1 MTKNRQKPIEYDISF
16 KYVCE
21 NCGCSH
27 WLFLREAQAK
37 DFQIICECLEVIKP
51 ETISNIDIIYSQDKP
66 EVTDNNLS
74 IDTLNQC
81 VKTVCSL
88 GYETAEAEDMIRQ
101 SFDKIN
107 LDNCSELIKY
117 ALKNFG
123 ASYV

>member
-1 MTKNRQKPIEYDISF
+1 MKSQKPIEYDISF
-16 KYVCE
+16 KYICE

-27 WLFLREAQAK
+27 WLFLREAQCP
-37 DFQIICECLEVIKP
+37 DFQIVCECMDIIKP
-51 ETISNIDIIYSQDKP
+51 KTISKIDIIYSQDKP
-66 EVTDNNLS
+66 VVSKNNLS
-74 IDTLNQC
+74 VDTLNKC
-81 VKTVCSL
+81 VKTLCSL

-107 LDNCSELIKY
+107 SDDCSELIKC